1 MEKLVIIGTGPA
13 GYTAAI
19 YAARAELKPL
29 VIAGSVP
36 GGLLTQTTD
45 IENFPGFPEALQGFE
60 LMERM
65 RQQAERFGARV
76 QQGLVS
82 KVAFKPGGPHTLT
95 LDDGS
100 ALEAMAVIIAT
111 GSRPRELG
119 LPEEAAL
126 RNHGISYCATCDG
139 AFFRKVPVV
148 VVGGGDSALEEALFL
163 THFASEVH
171 VIHRR
176 DALRA
181 SVIMQKRVLEH
192 PKITLQWN
200 SVVAAVS
207 DPQAE
212 KVTAVTLKDTVSG
225 TTRELPCAAVFVAI
239 GHLPSTEVFADALSL
254 NNGYIVLPDA
264 GQSSTTAVEG
274 VFAAGDCVDAH
285 YRQAI
290 TAAGMGCR
298 AAIDAERWLSL
309 RLEAE
314 K

>member
-1 MEKLVIIGTGPA
+1 MEKIVIIGTGPA

-29 VIAGSVP
+29 VIAGNLP
-36 GGLLTQTTD
+36 GGLLTQTTE
-45 IENFPGFPEALQGFE
+45 IENFPGFPEAIQGFD

-65 RQQAERFGARV
+65 RQQAEHFGARV

-82 KVAFKPGGPHTLT
+82 KAALIPGGPHTLT
-95 LDDGS
+95 MDDGS
-100 ALEAMAVIIAT
+100 NIEAMAVIIAT
-111 GSRPRELG
+111 GARPRNLG
-119 LPEEAAL
+119 LPEEEAL

-163 THFASEVH
+163 THFASAVH

-176 DALRA
+176 NALRA

-192 PKITLQWN
+192 PRITMHWN
-200 SVVAAVS
+200 SVVTAVS
-207 DPQAE
+207 DPKAE
-212 KVTAVTLKDTVSG
+212 KVTAVTLKDTVTGITSQ
-225 TTRELPCAAVFVAI
+225 LPCAAVFVAI
-239 GHLPSTEVFADALSL
+239 GHLPNTEIFADALSL
-254 NNGYIVLPDA
+254 DNGYIVVPQADR
-264 GQSSTTAVEG
+264 SMTAIEG

-285 YRQAI
+285 YRQAV

-298 AAIDAERWLSL
+298 AAIDTERWLSL
-309 RLEAE
+309 RLENE
-314 K
+314 KE